1 MNIYVEFIKSTSQSA
16 LAQVLKSTLIGSK
29 DLTFYCLVDKNN
41 NTSLLED
48 KNLKLVRS
56 KDEVPSIDIELNFD
70 NETVS
75 KDFISFNLLK
85 TNDNKKIILLDKNN
99 DSLSLIEK
107 FNKVESLFNK
117 NNENFKFGLLT
128 FPRINESLFDEF
140 DNNFKDNPNYL
151 GKLSPREIYSKDINL
166 LITTPLITNIY
177 IETLESTTDF
187 FEQKKKKDEEKKS
200 SMSKM
205 FSKMMSFQQLP
216 PTTLKFNNLIDL
228 TDYYIND
235 NKLICI
241 LEKDANY
248 EYYYSKLSYLIS
260 LLQK

>member
-1 MNIYVEFIKSTSQSA
+1 MNIYVEFIKSVNKSA
-16 LAQVLKSTLIGSK
+16 LAQVLKSILIGSK
-29 DLTFYCLVDKNN
+29 DLTIYCLVDKNN

-56 KDEVPSIDIELNFD
+56 KNEVSSIDIELIFD
-70 NETVS
+70 NDSIS
-75 KDFISFNLLK
+75 KEYISYNLLK

-99 DSLSLIEK
+99 ESLSLIQKFEK
-107 FNKVESLFNK
+107 VNPIFSKSIK
-117 NNENFKFGLLT
+117 NLKFALLT
-128 FPRINESLFDEF
+128 FPKINEPLFDEF
-140 DNNFKDNPNYL
+140 DNKFKENPNYL
-151 GKLSPREIYSKDINL
+151 GKLSPKQIYTSNVNL

-177 IETLESTTDF
+177 IETLESTTDY

-228 TDYYIND
+228 TNYYIND
-235 NKLICI
+235 NELIAI

-248 EYYYSKLSYLIS
+248 EYYYSKINYLIE
-260 LLQK
+260 LIRD

>member
-1 MNIYVEFIKSTSQSA
+1 MNIYVEFIKCKNQSA
-16 LAQVLKSTLIGSK
+16 LAQVLKSILIGSK
-29 DLTFYCLVDKNN
+29 NLTIYALVDKNN

-48 KNLKLVRS
+48 KNLKLVRN

-70 NETVS
+70 NESIT
-75 KDFISFNLLK
+75 KDYISFNLLK
-85 TNDNKKIILLDKNN
+85 TNDNKRIVLLDKNN
-99 DSLSLIEK
+99 ESLSLTQK
-107 FNKVESLFNK
+107 FNKVEPLLNK
-117 NNENFKFGLLT
+117 NNKNFKFALLT
-128 FPRINESLFDEF
+128 FPRINEPLFEEF

-151 GKLSPREIYSKDINL
+151 GMLSPKEIYSKDINL

-177 IETLESTTDF
+177 IETLESTTEF

-235 NKLICI
+235 NKLIVI

-248 EYYYSKLSYLIS
+248 EYYYSKINYLID

>member
-1 MNIYVEFIKSTSQSA
+1 MNIYVEFIKSDAQSA

-29 DLTFYCLVDKNN
+29 DITIYCLVDKNN

-70 NETVS
+70 ETCIS
-75 KDFISFNLLK
+75 KDYISFNLLK
-85 TNDNKKIILLDKNN
+85 TNNNKRIILLDKNN
-99 DSLSLIEK
+99 ESLSLTEK
-107 FNKVESLFNK
+107 INKVSPLFGKK
-117 NNENFKFGLLT
+117 NNNFKFALLT
-128 FPRINESLFDEF
+128 FPRITDPLFDEF
-140 DNNFKDNPNYL
+140 DNNFKDNSNYL
-151 GKLSPREIYSKDINL
+151 GKLSPKEIYSKDIDL

-235 NKLICI
+235 NKLIVI
-241 LEKDANY
+241 LEKNANY
-248 EYYYSKLSYLIS
+248 EYYYSKLTYLVG